1 MNHHLPGHIPNF
13 VGFSAITTG
22 SPFGSAVTGASTQH
36 RDGARPALR
45 QLRELFDTISL
56 IWADSA
62 YIGALVDWAKSVLAL
77 TIQIVK
83 RSDDITGFV

>member
-1 MNHHLPGHIPNF
+1 MC
-13 VGFSAITTG
+13 
-22 SPFGSAVTGASTQH
+22 SPARAPQD

-56 IWADSA
+56 IWADGTYVGTLA
-62 YIGALVDWAKSVLAL
+62 DWAKSVLAL